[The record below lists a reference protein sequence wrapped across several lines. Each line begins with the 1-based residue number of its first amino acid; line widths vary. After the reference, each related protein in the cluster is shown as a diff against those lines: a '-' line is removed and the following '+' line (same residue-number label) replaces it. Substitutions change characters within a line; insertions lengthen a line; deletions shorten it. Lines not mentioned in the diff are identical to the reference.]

1 LEFAIVFPVLML
13 TIFLTGFFFTL
24 FFSNWSAAR
33 SVEWLGNKITT
44 TGVFNDSTRTAW
56 QTASASFGTAID
68 PVNDVITIRVIGAS
82 DTVDYHWNDNDVT
95 TSYGD
100 MVTVSITR
108 TMSFPVLSNLV
119 NGLGSGA
126 STVKASW
133 SGISQLNTA
142 GAGDFVIPPAQN
154 GDIRGMVIV
163 RRSSGV
169 PAVLPCVLVRSSPP
183 TYIIDCPPT
192 NPVTVSAGTSSATSS
207 DGSDGRLIGSYALSG
222 VPAGNQTLSASGP
235 AISSATIAITV
246 VAGQTTYQDITT
258 TDR

>member
-1 LEFAIVFPVLML
+1 MRKPLALTRARGQGLLEFALVFPFLML

-33 SVEWLGNKITT
+33 SVEWLGNKVTT

-68 PVNDVITIRVIGAS
+68 PVNDVITIRVISALGPS
-82 DTVDYHWNDNDVT
+82 CPYTCDYHWNDNVT
-95 TSYGD
+95 TTYGD

-108 TMSFPVLSNLV
+108 TMSFPLISAWLNSFVPE
-119 NGLGSGA
+119 A
-126 STVKASW
+126 PTVKARW

-142 GAGDFVIPPAQN
+142 GTGVSIIPPAQT
-154 GDIRGMVIV
+154 GDVRG
-163 RRSSGV
+163 R
-169 PAVLPCVLVRSSPP
+169 VLVRRVGGDVPLAG
-183 TYIIDCPPT
+183 
-192 NPVTVSAGTSSATSS
+192 VTVAVNSNSYTSAA
-207 DGSDGRLIGSYALSG
+207 DGSYALSG

-246 VAGQTTYQDITT
+246 VAGQTTYQDIIT